1 MRQWTH
7 WLLPVGLPLIL
18 LTGCQ
23 KRAVFNPGLAGR
35 FFPLGP
41 GLIWKY
47 QVVYPNGG
55 RETIIDQVVKRN
67 DVPESREV
75 ALVVSHYSGQ
85 GTGAVRADLPQADP
99 AEMNEVATHYV
110 VKGGYISRVASLGGA
125 SRILLEERNFLPQYL
140 SPDRRW
146 TNRLLP
152 FAHLQDEILDISQD
166 HKSFLEPDLVV
177 VPAGRF
183 SECIRVETKAS
194 YHSLAESGDQRY
206 FTDWYAPDVGLIK
219 TLVSS
224 GGPDG
229 AAIARI
235 ELLRFT
241 KPETTAP
248 VHSLKGPSTASL
260 SSQILNSADNTQVR
274 TRIES
279 SAGVQDT
286 LGGKHDETQSVPAYR

>member
-7 WLLPVGLPLIL
+7 WLPPVGLALIQ

-41 GLIWKY
+41 GLTWTY
-47 QVVYPNGG
+47 QVSYPNGAQ
-55 RETIIDQVVKRN
+55 ETITDQVVKRD
-67 DVPESREV
+67 DVPTSRDA

-85 GTGAVRADLPQADP
+85 GSRAVRADLPQAYP
-99 AEMNEVATHYV
+99 AEMNEVETHYLV
-110 VKGGYISRVASLGGA
+110 NGGYISRVASLGGA

-140 SPDRRW
+140 LPDRRW
-146 TNRLLP
+146 SNRLSP

-177 VPAGRF
+177 VPAGSF
-183 SECIRVETKAS
+183 SECIRVETNAS
-194 YHSLAESGDQRY
+194 YRSLAESDEKRY
-206 FTDWYAPDVGLIK
+206 FTDWYAPDVGLVK
-219 TLVSS
+219 TIVSS
-224 GGPDG
+224 GGPEG
-229 AAIARI
+229 PEIARI

-241 KPETTAP
+241 KSETTAP
-248 VHSLKGPSTASL
+248 VHSPKGPSTVPL
-260 SSQILNSADNTQVR
+260 SSQMFNSADNTQVR

-286 LGGKHDETQSVPAYR
+286 LRRTTQ